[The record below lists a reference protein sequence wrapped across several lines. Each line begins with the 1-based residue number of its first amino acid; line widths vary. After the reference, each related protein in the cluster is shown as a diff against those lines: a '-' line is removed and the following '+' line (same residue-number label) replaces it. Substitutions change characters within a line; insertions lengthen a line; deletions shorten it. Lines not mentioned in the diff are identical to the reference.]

1 MDSLFARTS
10 RVENYLNMLLTK
22 FCVSKNIFISQ
33 FPVNIKSEWNDM
45 VLIDVNGGGNKNA
58 YNTYSANIFLYGR
71 PIGDSLKKNVK
82 VIDAMEEK
90 LDEAIKNSTSEHY
103 SVTVNF
109 RDADYDNTRN
119 FHFNV
124 VNVMVIA
131 R

>member
-10 RVENYLNMLLTK
+10 RVENYLNMILTK
-22 FCVSKNIFISQ
+22 FGVSKNIFISQ
-33 FPVNIKSEWNDM
+33 FPVNIKSEW
-45 VLIDVNGGGNKNA
+45 NGGGNKNA